1 VIQQLEQQEK
11 AFTNLFNGTTSSE
24 TSYYDVTLTP
34 YENLER
40 DVLFRFSEQLGIV
53 DADDLGGSPVYISL
67 KSTEQQPAPAEPA
80 PKETDK
86 KDKQLKGVIYNVPG
100 KAKVEIFINRKTL
113 LKGEVS
119 VVQFGRRENLVPV
132 LFEDKKNPV
141 KVLFYPE
148 TGAIKQ
154 IMQ

>member
-1 VIQQLEQQEK
+1 
-11 AFTNLFNGTTSSE
+11 
-24 TSYYDVTLTP
+24 
-34 YENLER
+34 
-40 DVLFRFSEQLGIV
+40 LGIV
-53 DADDLGGSPVYISL
+53 DADDLGGSPVYITL
-67 KSTEQQPAPAEPA
+67 KSIEQQPVTVEPA
-80 PKETDK
+80 QKETDK

-100 KAKVEIFINRKTL
+100 KARVEIFMNRKTL